1 MLEPLEAAE
10 INRSSLRANDPCKR
24 SEMNLRVLE
33 FMEKAKQPTLDSPGR
48 PSKEI
53 RLLAAKLIFEEARE
67 TIEAFGCRI
76 VSKPGV
82 GLEVIAL
89 TDESFNL
96 KDAVDGCI
104 DTQYVCHWG
113 LNAMG
118 VADELPTLEVCDAN
132 DRKFAEGHW
141 IDSNGKLRKPPG
153 WVGPDIAGAI
163 EAQKN
168 WKGDL

>member
-10 INRSSLRANDPCKR
+10 INRSLLRTNDPCKR
-24 SEMNLRVLE
+24 SEMNTRVLE
-33 FMEKAKQPTLDSPGR
+33 FMEKAKQPIRETPGM
-48 PSKEI
+48 PTKEV

-76 VSKPGV
+76 VSKPEG

-89 TDESFNL
+89 ADETFSL
-96 KDAVDGCI
+96 EGAVDGCI

-141 IDSNGKLRKPPG
+141 IDSAGKLRKPPG
-153 WVGPDIAGAI
+153 WVGPDISGAI

>member
-1 MLEPLEAAE
+1 M
-10 INRSSLRANDPCKR
+10 INHLQAIEMNRNLIRNNDPCRR
-24 SEMNLRVLE
+24 SEVSMRVLE
-33 FMEKAKQPTLDSPGR
+33 FMEKAKQPARYTPTQPD
-48 PSKEI
+48 KDT
-53 RLLAAKLIFEEARE
+53 RLLAAKLVFEEARE

-76 VSKPGV
+76 VAGQTGGHEIV
-82 GLEVIAL
+82 AL
-89 TDESFNL
+89 DDSTFDMEG
-96 KDAVDGCI
+96 AVDGCI
-104 DTQYVCHWG
+104 DTIYVCHWG

-118 VADELPTLEVCDAN
+118 VADALPTLEVCDAN

-141 IDSNGKLRKPPG
+141 IDSSGKLRKPPG